1 MTAQRCDGT
10 PYVTGVIPD
19 GMTAHRHAVS
29 VRDSGADET
38 ALIAVGGGGAIVALA
53 VAPYRRQKDHRGRTE
68 PALRPWFVTV
78 VTSQVSLRGR
88 AAVLVDLP
96 TPPLRFPSVKIMSR
110 TLTA

>member
-19 GMTAHRHAVS
+19 GMTVRRHAVS

-53 VAPYRRQKDHRGRTE
+53 VAPYRRQKDIEDEPNRRSGRG
-68 PALRPWFVTV
+68 
-78 VTSQVSLRGR
+78 SSL
-88 AAVLVDLP
+88 L
-96 TPPLRFPSVKIMSR
+96 
-110 TLTA
+110 